1 MVLELMLTIWPH
13 YLLCDDDDDN
23 NYDDDDDD
31 DSRTLLRF
39 TWLGLSTSLL
49 ASGSQRDLAKY
60 ANTAR
65 PAMQQRS

>member
-13 YLLCDDDDDN
+13 YLLCDDDNN
-23 NYDDDDDD
+23 NYDDD